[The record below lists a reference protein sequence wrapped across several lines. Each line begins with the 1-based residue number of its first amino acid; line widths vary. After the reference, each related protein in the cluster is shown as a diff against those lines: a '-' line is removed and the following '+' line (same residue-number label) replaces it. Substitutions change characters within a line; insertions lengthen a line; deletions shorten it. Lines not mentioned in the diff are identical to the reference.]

1 MAGMGTRDV
10 VVRGVDPWL
19 LRQVCEE
26 LDAMRA
32 AGDNVPDG
40 AYAIAEDICRLVGE
54 GVSVRVVAEHAVEI
68 ARRI

>member
-1 MAGMGTRDV
+1 MGTRD

-26 LDAMRA
+26 LDAMKA
-32 AGDNVPDG
+32 AGDTVPDG
-40 AYAIAEDICRLVGE
+40 AYAIAEAMCHLVGE
-54 GVSVRVVAEHAVEI
+54 GVSVRVVAEHAAEI